1 MNTLKQKGNHIDHTK
16 ANVYLQLNNVSGE
29 YFTGNPNPN
38 PELPEGWKLKKLR
51 HHNRT
56 NFKGVLYTNGE
67 EYAFVFLG
75 TDVKNGKDWAANAK
89 MSLGSPNAQCK
100 QAVEFCNDML
110 AEYKI
115 DPSKSKVTAVGNSE
129 GGREVIEVLQQTL
142 VKNGVTFN
150 AYMRVNKEDYPPE
163 NFENLI
169 NYRTENDIVS
179 KCGKTIGQDF
189 IVPVKE
195 DVRLKPVYSIVQ
207 SHRIDN
213 IDTITNENAIP
224 ARDYAAITGRKFK
237 NKFGEG
243 ILTPEEIGSIP
254 KELYPLVDPDVNE
267 RLQKGAVAN
276 EAYNQVLLPL
286 DELPD
291 RIFEDSVDYIFEWV
305 SEPDSCEECRKLDG
319 TRYKRFEDIPEI
331 PHPNCKCRLK
341 IIAPRKGHINSLN
354 FA

>member
-38 PELPEGWKLKKLR
+38 PKLPDGWMLEDFR
-51 HHNRT
+51 HHNGT

-75 TDVKNGKDWAANAK
+75 TDVKSGKDWAANAR
-89 MSLGSPNAQCK
+89 MSLGRPNAQCR

-115 DPSKSKVTAVGNSE
+115 DPSKVTAVGNSE
-129 GGREVIEVLQQTL
+129 GGREVIEVLQQTPIN
-142 VKNGVTFN
+142 KGVTFN
-150 AYMRVNKEDYPPE
+150 AYMRVDKEDYPPE

-169 NYRTENDIVS
+169 NYRTEKDIVS

-195 DVRLKPVYSIVQ
+195 EVRLKPVYSIVQ

-213 IDTITNENAIP
+213 IDTITNANAIP
-224 ARDYAAITGRKFK
+224 AKEYEAITGRKFK

-276 EAYNQVLLPL
+276 ETYNQVFMPI
-286 DELPD
+286 DEVPD
-291 RIFEDSVDYIFEWV
+291 TIFDNSEGYIFEWV
-305 SEPDSCEECRKLDG
+305 AEPDSCEKCQELDG
-319 TRYKRFEDIPEI
+319 RRYKRFEDIPEI
-331 PHPNCKCRLK
+331 PHPHCKCRLK
-341 IIAPRKGHINSLN
+341 ILTGKS
-354 FA
+354 